1 MMTED
6 PRREGGNQLDILRLV
21 ESRFISEF
29 KLEPWRLFDE
39 IVEQKDKAP
48 WLNEWLS
55 RDTVPIW
62 RLYPVVWNI
71 WGAEEKSDEV
81 EQFACEF
88 TLLSLRSYFF
98 EHLQEE
104 YEERVED
111 QFADLHLTLRICR
124 LIRYSEEVRK
134 HLSLEINIE
143 EANGIIS
150 PVVFSNDKDKIIQYM
165 VNRLEN
171 LGIDSPLST
180 THSIENSLFFKTIE
194 EYYSILNSKNG
205 IRYYARNTGHNRWS
219 SHGEFGVGYF
229 DIIGRTAVGGNYRLA
244 VINSLFEQIFRKS
257 DIWGII
263 RSLPDLKDLSEL
275 MELGEDII
283 ENDIDS
289 TFFESKWM
297 TLDEIIRFHKFSMTA
312 FLLTN
317 ERTNR
322 IIEHCKKLETNRHVS
337 VIDSLGELEYHSEK
351 IRHIVLHS
359 NFDEDMQEFST
370 ENLAIFRTRFGAHN
384 VERRKKGRSLYK
396 NSLAEAAWLMKQ
408 NLKKFSQ
415 KVASSNEP
423 RYGVGAFTRKRDYEK
438 DKINHLK
445 IYNLLKINTKI
456 PQENK
461 GRPVEIL
468 YPRQNKNLK
477 NIKKELDFLPE
488 SLELVFKR
496 FDDIPSIVKTPY
508 MVLIVFDHFFQ
519 YTRCAISLEDNNFNG
534 SFETMSQR
542 LRTLDQYI
550 AEFDV
555 DGFDWIKEIRDLIYE
570 EDENENRITW
580 DRKFMIRLQH
590 LLATNFLEI
599 EQELNF
605 PFFWFDGPELVVEQ
619 I

>member
-1 MMTED
+1 MMA
-6 PRREGGNQLDILRLV
+6 EGLGSQGENQSEILRTA

-29 KLEPWRLFDE
+29 KLEPWTLCDE
-39 IVEQKDKAP
+39 NVEQKDEAQ
-48 WLNEWLS
+48 WLEKWLS
-55 RDTVPIW
+55 EDTIPIS
-62 RLYPVVWNI
+62 RLYPLVWI
-71 WGAEEKSDEV
+71 MGDDDYSTKTV
-81 EQFACEF
+81 EQFDRVF
-88 TLLSLRSYFF
+88 TLLSLRSYFMERTGEGF
-98 EHLQEE
+98 DEDGLFAEIHLS
-104 YEERVED
+104 
-111 QFADLHLTLRICR
+111 LSMCR
-124 LIRYSEEVRK
+124 LIRYSEKVRK
-134 HLSLEINIE
+134 HLSLEVNIE
-143 EANGIIS
+143 EVNGIIS
-150 PVVFSNDKDKIIQYM
+150 AVAFSNDKDKIIQYM
-165 VNRLEN
+165 AKRLEN
-171 LGIDSPLST
+171 LGIDN
-180 THSIENSLFFKTIE
+180 HISIKHRLENSHFFKTIE
-194 EYYSILNSKNG
+194 GYYSILNSRNG

-219 SHGEFGVGYF
+219 SHGQFGVGYF
-229 DIIGRTAVGGNYRLA
+229 DIIGRPVQGNYRLA

-283 ENDIDS
+283 ENDIDL
-289 TFFESKWM
+289 TFFKSKWM

-337 VIDSLGELEYHSEK
+337 VIDSLEELEYHSEK

-370 ENLAIFRTRFGAHN
+370 ENLAIFRTRFGAQN

-396 NSLAEAAWLMKQ
+396 NSLAEAAWMMKQ

-415 KVASSNEP
+415 KIASSNEP
-423 RYGVGAFTRKRDYEK
+423 RYGVGAFTRKRDYDK

-508 MVLIVFDHFFQ
+508 MVLIAFDHFFQ

-550 AEFDV
+550 ADSDV

-580 DRKFMIRLQH
+580 DRKFMVRLQH

-605 PFFWFDGPELVVEQ
+605 PFFWFDGPELVIEQ

>member
-6 PRREGGNQLDILRLV
+6 TGIQGENQLEILRTA

-55 RDTVPIW
+55 RDTAPIW

-71 WGAEEKSDEV
+71 WAAEEKSDEV
-81 EQFACEF
+81 EQFTREF

-104 YEERVED
+104 YEVSED
-111 QFADLHLTLRICR
+111 EQFADLHLTLRICR

-143 EANGIIS
+143 ETNGNIS

-165 VNRLEN
+165 MNRLEN

-205 IRYYARNTGHNRWS
+205 IRYYARNKGHNRWS

-229 DIIGRTAVGGNYRLA
+229 DIIGRTAVEGNYRLA
-244 VINSLFEQIFRKS
+244 VINSLFEQIFTKS

-275 MELGEDII
+275 IELGEDII
-283 ENDIDS
+283 DDDTDS
-289 TFFESKWM
+289 NLFEVFSVEE
-297 TLDEIIRFHKFSMTA
+297 EIIRFQKFSMTA

-317 ERTNR
+317 ESTNR

-337 VIDSLGELEYHSEK
+337 VNDSLEQLEYHSVK
-351 IRHIVLHS
+351 IRDIVFHS
-359 NFDEDMQEFST
+359 NFDKDIQEFST

-396 NSLAEAAWLMKQ
+396 NSLAEAAWIMKQ

-415 KVASSNEP
+415 KIVSSNEP
-423 RYGVGAFTRKRDYEK
+423 RYGVGAFTRKRDYDK

-461 GRPVEIL
+461 GRPIEIL

-477 NIKKELDFLPE
+477 NIKKELDFLPD
-488 SLELVFKR
+488 SLVAGLKR

-508 MVLIVFDHFFQ
+508 MVLIAFDHFFQ
-519 YTRCAISLEDNNFNG
+519 YTRCAISLEDNNFNE
-534 SFETMSQR
+534 SFGTMSQR

-550 AEFDV
+550 SDSDV
-555 DGFDWIKEIRDLIYE
+555 DGFDWIKKIRDLIYQ

-580 DRKFMIRLQH
+580 DRKFMVRLQH

>member
-1 MMTED
+1 MTEGALS
-6 PRREGGNQLDILRLV
+6 EGENQLDILRLA

-29 KLEPWRLFDE
+29 KLEPWTLYDE
-39 IVEQKDKAP
+39 NVEQKDEAQ
-48 WLNEWLS
+48 WLDEWLS
-55 RDTVPIW
+55 GDTIPIW
-62 RLYPVVWNI
+62 RLYPIVWDM
-71 WGAEEKSDEV
+71 ADYDDSTKTV
-81 EQFACEF
+81 ENFDREF
-88 TLLSLRSYFF
+88 TLLSLRSYFM
-98 EHLQEE
+98 
-104 YEERVED
+104 ERTREGVSKD
-111 QFADLHLTLRICR
+111 DLFAEIQLSLWMCR
-124 LIRYSEEVRK
+124 LIRYSEKIRK
-134 HLSLEINIE
+134 HLSLEVNIE
-143 EANGIIS
+143 ELNGIIS
-150 PVVFSNDKDKIIQYM
+150 AVAFSNDRDKIIQYM
-165 VNRLEN
+165 AKRLEN
-171 LGIDSPLST
+171 QGIDN
-180 THSIENSLFFKTIE
+180 HISIKHRLENSHFFKTIE
-194 EYYSILNSKNG
+194 GYYSILNSRNG

-219 SHGEFGVGYF
+219 SYGEFGVGYF
-229 DIIGRTAVGGNYRLA
+229 DIIGRPVEGIYRLA

-275 MELGEDII
+275 MELGEEII

-289 TFFESKWM
+289 TLLESFSIE
-297 TLDEIIRFHKFSMTA
+297 DEIIRFHKFSMTA

-317 ERTNR
+317 ENTNR

-337 VIDSLGELEYHSEK
+337 VNDSLEQLEYHSVK
-351 IRHIVLHS
+351 IRDIVFHS
-359 NFDEDMQEFST
+359 NFDKDMQEFST
-370 ENLAIFRTRFGAHN
+370 ENLAIFRTRFDQDNA
-384 VERRKKGRSLYK
+384 EREKKGRSLYK
-396 NSLAEAAWLMKQ
+396 NSLAEAAWMMKQ

-415 KVASSNEP
+415 KIASFNEP
-423 RYGVGAFTRKRDYEK
+423 RYGVGAFTRKRDYDK

-461 GRPVEIL
+461 GRPIEIL

-496 FDDIPSIVKTPY
+496 FDDIPSIVKVPY
-508 MVLIVFDHFFQ
+508 MVLITFDHFFQ
-519 YTRCAISLEDNNFNG
+519 YTRCAISLEDNNFNE
-534 SFETMSQR
+534 SFGTMSQR
-542 LRTLDQYI
+542 LRTLHQYI

-555 DGFDWIKEIRDLIYE
+555 DGFDWIVEIRDLIYE

-605 PFFWFDGPELVVEQ
+605 PFFWFDGPELLVEQ

>member
-6 PRREGGNQLDILRLV
+6 PRREGGNQLDILRLA

-29 KLEPWRLFDE
+29 KLEPWTLYDE
-39 IVEQKDKAP
+39 NVEQKDEAQ
-48 WLNEWLS
+48 WLDEWLS
-55 RDTVPIW
+55 GDTIPIW
-62 RLYPVVWNI
+62 RLYPLVWI
-71 WGAEEKSDEV
+71 MADDDDSTKTV
-81 EQFACEF
+81 EQFDREF
-88 TLLSLRSYFF
+88 TLLSLRSYFM
-98 EHLQEE
+98 
-104 YEERVED
+104 ERTGEGVRKD
-111 QFADLHLTLRICR
+111 DLFAEIQLSLWMCR
-124 LIRYSEEVRK
+124 LIRYSEKIRK
-134 HLSLEINIE
+134 HLSLEVNIE
-143 EANGIIS
+143 ELNGIIS
-150 PVVFSNDKDKIIQYM
+150 AVAFSNDKDKIIRYM
-165 VNRLEN
+165 AKRLEN
-171 LGIDSPLST
+171 LGIDN
-180 THSIENSLFFKTIE
+180 HISIKHRLENSHFFKTIE
-194 EYYSILNSKNG
+194 GYYSILNSRNG

-219 SHGEFGVGYF
+219 SHGQFGVGYF
-229 DIIGRTAVGGNYRLA
+229 DIIGRPVEGNYRLA
-244 VINSLFEQIFRKS
+244 VINSIFEQIFRKS

-263 RSLPDLKDLSEL
+263 RTLPDLKDLSEL
-275 MELGEDII
+275 IELGEEII

-289 TFFESKWM
+289 TLFESFSIE
-297 TLDEIIRFHKFSMTA
+297 DEIIRFHKFSMTA

-322 IIEHCKKLETNRHVS
+322 IIEHCKKLETNRQVS

-359 NFDEDMQEFST
+359 NFDEDMQDFSS
-370 ENLAIFRTRFGAHN
+370 ENLAVFRTRFDQHN
-384 VERRKKGRSLYK
+384 AERGKKGRSLYK
-396 NSLAEAAWLMKQ
+396 NSLAEAAWMMKQ

-415 KVASSNEP
+415 KIASFNEP
-423 RYGVGAFTRKRDYEK
+423 RYGVGAFTRKRDYDK

-461 GRPVEIL
+461 GRPIEIL

-508 MVLIVFDHFFQ
+508 MVLIAFDHFFQ
-519 YTRCAISLEDNNFNG
+519 YTRCAISLEDNNFNE
-534 SFETMSQR
+534 SFGTMSQR

-570 EDENENRITW
+570 EDENENRIIW

-605 PFFWFDGPELVVEQ
+605 PFFWFDGSELVIEQ